1 MIRNFFAL
9 VFAMLFGVSTWGTKI
24 VAKGVFQ
31 CVCYDKDGQFKWLS
45 VFPNGATTV
54 GLSDMLTVAFAAG
67 TQKTTWYMG
76 LIDNASFSA
85 LSAGDTASS
94 HAGWIEN
101 VDYDEATR
109 PTWGAG
115 TGSGGVITNASSVNF
130 TMNASVT
137 IKGAFLISN
146 STKSGT
152 SGILFCTGLMAAT
165 QAVVDNDVLKFT
177 YTVTLTPG

>member
-1 MIRNFFAL
+1 MIRKLFAL
-9 VFAMLFGVSTWGTKI
+9 IAALLFGFSTWGTKI
-24 VAKGVFQ
+24 VSKGVFR
-31 CVCYDKDGQFKWLS
+31 CECYDKDGRLKWS
-45 VFPNGATTV
+45 EDFPNGATTV

-67 TQKTTWYMG
+67 TQKTAWYMG

-94 HAGWIEN
+94 HSGWIEN
-101 VDYDEATR
+101 VNYDEATR
-109 PTWGAG
+109 PAWGAG

-130 TMNASVT
+130 TMSASVT

-152 SGILFCTGLMAAT
+152 SGVLFCTGNMAST

-177 YTVTLTPG
+177 YSVTLTPG